1 MIYVAMITRFAV
13 PLIALAL
20 AVTRLPAQEADSAAP
35 RVPKSSSSLITI
47 IDIDRVRASVAN
59 AYDAVQ
65 LLRPRWLR
73 AQRDI
78 MQLPGTGSSLRMQV
92 MHVYMDDHEMGGLDF
107 LRSVPAGQVY
117 TLRYLSTSEVGARYG
132 PSSGPGIVVTLRR

>member
-1 MIYVAMITRFAV
+1 MKTRLWV
-13 PLIALAL
+13 LLIALGL
-20 AVTRLPAQEADSAAP
+20 AIRTLPAQQADSAAP

-47 IDIDRVRASVAN
+47 NDIDRVRPSVAS
-59 AYDAVQ
+59 AYEAVQ

-73 AQRDI
+73 PQRDI
-78 MQLPGTGSSLRMQV
+78 LQLPGTGRSLRMQP

-107 LRSVPAGQVY
+107 LKSLPAEQVY
-117 TLRYLSTSEVGARYG
+117 TLRYLSTSEVGARFG